1 MAKCVF
7 CKKQQV
13 SGNKVSHSNIK
24 TRTKNNPNIQRLKAL
39 VGTKIKRIL
48 VCTRCIRSGKVTR
61 PVTRS
66 AQAQG
71 AISNPS

>member
-61 PVTRS
+61 PVPRS
-66 AQAQG
+66 AQTQSVA
-71 AISNPS
+71 SPS

>member
-39 VGTKIKRIL
+39 VGTKVKRIL

-61 PVTRS
+61 PVPRS
-66 AQAQG
+66 TQIQG
-71 AISNPS
+71 TASSA